1 MKITICGSIA
11 FYEEMLQ
18 VKAELET
25 RGHEVQLPPSQI
37 KNQAGDLI
45 SVAEYY
51 QIRKSGKLDDWIWL
65 AKKEA
70 MLNHFAKEEWADA
83 ILVINQEKNGIL
95 GYVGANTLIEMGIAM
110 FLKKKIYLLYNVPDM
125 DCSEEIRGMQPISLK
140 GNLNL
145 IN

>member
-18 VKAELET
+18 VKTKLENF
-25 RGHEVQLPPSQI
+25 GHEVKLPPSQI
-37 KNQAGDLI
+37 KNQAGDVI
-45 SVAEYY
+45 SVTEYY
-51 QIRKSGKLDDWIWL
+51 QIRKSGKLDNWIWV

-70 MLNHFAKEEWADA
+70 MLNHFAKEEWSDA
-83 ILVINQEKNGIL
+83 ILVINQEKNGIS

-110 FLKKKIYLLYNVPDM
+110 FLKKKIYLLYDIPDM
-125 DCSEEIRGMQPISLK
+125 ACNEEIRAMQPISLK
-140 GNLNL
+140 GDLNL